1 MDRKLP
7 DWLKE
12 SREAE
17 KLIAWLK
24 SPDCEVKEF
33 SGQMFIKAR
42 YGNCFFFFDCL
53 KENRKTDRN
62 WCAVIHMPE
71 YSLYEAEDL
80 FLKPIGIP
88 DDFGF
93 PVREDLIPKLET
105 QISRIGKKLIR
116 EQWDELLLKGGYAAA
131 QMIPEISR
139 VYIQLNADRP
149 GDKVRSFLHVIGTN
163 EAPDKAKGAAWT
175 YGLKYYFLNK
185 FNIMQA
191 SVIDD
196 PDMRGTEKEEMP
208 KQKASVKPEKP
219 KKKQEKAER
228 KETAAKPEQTE
239 PVREKKTDRKK
250 LRDGNAISE
259 DPVKV
264 EYAVTDT
271 EENLPGQMTFGMEE
285 SESGLEKFSDE
296 ETKAEDLVQTEEISV
311 DEEITAETDA
321 DGFRAVEETDE
332 VPFDEDD
339 EISFDAEE
347 EEETPE
353 ETAEEV
359 LEDMAHEEDAEDE
372 VKWAEKV
379 ICNFGVYA
387 GTPLGEM
394 MQDAR
399 GYQTIKW
406 LVQRYKGQNQEIQKA
421 AKILLD
427 HEKEM
432 QKAA

>member
-131 QMIPEISR
+131 QMIPEDLIYQPQFHFADMKWGFSDWMFLEYLSNPQRAAELFAQKWLLEKLPEISKKK
-139 VYIQLNADRP
+139 IC
-149 GDKVRSFLHVIGTN
+149 IGC
-163 EAPDKAKGAAWT
+163 
-175 YGLKYYFLNK
+175 
-185 FNIMQA
+185 I
-191 SVIDD
+191 
-196 PDMRGTEKEEMP
+196 REEM
-208 KQKASVKPEKP
+208 E
-219 KKKQEKAER
+219 EML
-228 KETAAKPEQTE
+228 
-239 PVREKKTDRKK
+239 KKT
-250 LRDGNAISE
+250 GTGPGVS
-259 DPVKV
+259 
-264 EYAVTDT
+264 
-271 EENLPGQMTFGMEE
+271 LPR
-285 SESGLEKFSDE
+285 S
-296 ETKAEDLVQTEEISV
+296 A
-311 DEEITAETDA
+311 
-321 DGFRAVEETDE
+321 
-332 VPFDEDD
+332 
-339 EISFDAEE
+339 
-347 EEETPE
+347 
-353 ETAEEV
+353 
-359 LEDMAHEEDAEDE
+359 
-372 VKWAEKV
+372 
-379 ICNFGVYA
+379 
-387 GTPLGEM
+387 
-394 MQDAR
+394 
-399 GYQTIKW
+399 
-406 LVQRYKGQNQEIQKA
+406 
-421 AKILLD
+421 
-427 HEKEM
+427 
-432 QKAA
+432 

>member
-33 SGQMFIKAR
+33 SGQLFIKAR

-139 VYIQLNADRP
+139 VYIQLNADRFIKKGKRP
-149 GDKVRSFLHVIGTN
+149 EDLIYQPQFHFADMKWEFSDWMFLEYLSNFQFTGDIYAIPEGTVVFPREPLVKVVAPIM
-163 EAPDKAKGAAWT
+163 EAQ
-175 YGLKYYFLNK
+175 L
-185 FNIMQA
+185 
-191 SVIDD
+191 V
-196 PDMRGTEKEEMP
+196 
-208 KQKASVKPEKP
+208 
-219 KKKQEKAER
+219 
-228 KETAAKPEQTE
+228 ETA
-239 PVREKKTDRKK
+239 
-250 LRDGNAISE
+250 
-259 DPVKV
+259 
-264 EYAVTDT
+264 
-271 EENLPGQMTFGMEE
+271 
-285 SESGLEKFSDE
+285 
-296 ETKAEDLVQTEEISV
+296 
-311 DEEITAETDA
+311 
-321 DGFRAVEETDE
+321 
-332 VPFDEDD
+332 
-339 EISFDAEE
+339 
-347 EEETPE
+347 
-353 ETAEEV
+353 
-359 LEDMAHEEDAEDE
+359 
-372 VKWAEKV
+372 
-379 ICNFGVYA
+379 
-387 GTPLGEM
+387 
-394 MQDAR
+394 
-399 GYQTIKW
+399 
-406 LVQRYKGQNQEIQKA
+406 
-421 AKILLD
+421 ILNIIN
-427 HEKEM
+427 H
-432 QKAA
+432 